1 MQVVEEAD
9 DGDHVAPRVVH
20 RVGLSFP
27 ASREARHNLGAH
39 GQQVQPAVRHVGRG
53 GPGAGAEPVHHPGHP
68 AVAPEHVAR
77 VEVAV
82 QQHRGQVRG
91 GATADLD
98 GPLPHPRIPRAG
110 ERSGSTRI
118 PHCADGY
125 AVRSMDETLAEAP
138 RVAVFAL
145 GGTISMAPGA
155 MLTGRQLLDAVPG
168 LDRAGARIE
177 VHQFRQLPSASLTV
191 GDIVELSAAIGEQF
205 AAGAAGAVVIQGT
218 DTIEET
224 AFLLDLLHAGPE
236 PVVVT
241 GAMRTPAMAGAD
253 GPANIL
259 AAVQA
264 AARPGLRDLGCVV
277 VFAEEI
283 HAARFVR
290 KADATSVTAF
300 TSPSA
305 GPLGR
310 LVEGEPRLL
319 TRPAGR
325 FTVPVAGPLRP
336 VRTGLV
342 ILALGDDG
350 ELLRAA
356 AGRFDGLVVAA
367 FGAGHVPAATVP
379 VLAAL
384 AGQIPVVF
392 ASRTGRGSVLAGVYG
407 FPGSERD
414 LLAHGLISAGFL
426 DPVKARILLHVL
438 LAIGTDGAER
448 AGIIAAFR
456 AAGNLG

>member
-1 MQVVEEAD
+1 
-9 DGDHVAPRVVH
+9 
-20 RVGLSFP
+20 
-27 ASREARHNLGAH
+27 
-39 GQQVQPAVRHVGRG
+39 
-53 GPGAGAEPVHHPGHP
+53 
-68 AVAPEHVAR
+68 
-77 VEVAV
+77 
-82 QQHRGQVRG
+82 
-91 GATADLD
+91 
-98 GPLPHPRIPRAG
+98 
-110 ERSGSTRI
+110 
-118 PHCADGY
+118 
-125 AVRSMDETLAEAP
+125 
-138 RVAVFAL
+138 VFAL

-155 MLTGRQLLDAVPG
+155 VLTGRQLLDAVPG

-177 VHQFRQLPSASLTV
+177 VREFRQLPSASLSV
-191 GDIVELSAAIGEQF
+191 DDIVELSAAIGGQL

-259 AAVQA
+259 AAVRA
-264 AARPGLRDLGCVV
+264 AASPELRDLGCVV
-277 VFAEEI
+277 VFADEI

-325 FTVPVAGPLRP
+325 FTVAPPFRN
-336 VRTGLV
+336 VRIGL
-342 ILALGDDG
+342 ITLALGDDG

-356 AGRFDGLVVAA
+356 AGRFDGLVVGT
-367 FGAGHVPAATVP
+367 FGAGHAPAATVP
-379 VLAAL
+379 ALAAL

-392 ASRTGRGSVLAGVYG
+392 ASRTGRGSVLAGVYD

-414 LLAHGLISAGFL
+414 LLARGLISAGFL

-438 LAIGTDGAER
+438 LAEGAER

-456 AAGNLG
+456 TAGGLGG

>member
-1 MQVVEEAD
+1 M
-9 DGDHVAPRVVH
+9 
-20 RVGLSFP
+20 
-27 ASREARHNLGAH
+27 
-39 GQQVQPAVRHVGRG
+39 
-53 GPGAGAEPVHHPGHP
+53 
-68 AVAPEHVAR
+68 
-77 VEVAV
+77 
-82 QQHRGQVRG
+82 
-91 GATADLD
+91 
-98 GPLPHPRIPRAG
+98 
-110 ERSGSTRI
+110 
-118 PHCADGY
+118 
-125 AVRSMDETLAEAP
+125 
-138 RVAVFAL
+138 FAL

-155 MLTGRQLLDAVPG
+155 VLTGRQLLDAVPG

-177 VHQFRQLPSASLTV
+177 VREFRQLPSASLSV
-191 GDIVELSAAIGEQF
+191 DDIVELSAAIGGQL
-205 AAGAAGAVVIQGT
+205 AAGATGAVVIQGT

-259 AAVQA
+259 AAVRA
-264 AARPGLRDLGCVV
+264 AASPELRDLGCLV
-277 VFAEEI
+277 VFADEI

-290 KADATSVTAF
+290 KADATSITAF

-325 FTVPVAGPLRP
+325 FTVAPPSRN
-336 VRTGLV
+336 VRIGL
-342 ILALGDDG
+342 ITLALGDDG

-356 AGRFDGLVVAA
+356 AGRFDGLVVGA
-367 FGAGHVPAATVP
+367 FGAGHVPAVTVP
-379 VLAAL
+379 ALAAL

-392 ASRTGRGSVLAGVYG
+392 ASRTGRGSVLAGVYD

-414 LLAHGLISAGFL
+414 LLARGLISAGFL

-438 LAIGTDGAER
+438 LAEGAER

-456 AAGNLG
+456 TAGGLGG

>member
-1 MQVVEEAD
+1 
-9 DGDHVAPRVVH
+9 
-20 RVGLSFP
+20 
-27 ASREARHNLGAH
+27 
-39 GQQVQPAVRHVGRG
+39 
-53 GPGAGAEPVHHPGHP
+53 
-68 AVAPEHVAR
+68 
-77 VEVAV
+77 
-82 QQHRGQVRG
+82 
-91 GATADLD
+91 
-98 GPLPHPRIPRAG
+98 
-110 ERSGSTRI
+110 
-118 PHCADGY
+118 
-125 AVRSMDETLAEAP
+125 MDETLAEAP

-145 GGTISMAPGA
+145 GGTISMAPGVP
-155 MLTGRQLLDAVPG
+155 LTGRQLLDAVPE
-168 LDRAGARIE
+168 LDRAGLHVE
-177 VHQFRQLPSASLTV
+177 VHEFRSGPSASLSI
-191 GDIVELSAAIGEQF
+191 GDIFELSAAITERLS
-205 AAGAAGAVVIQGT
+205 AGAAGAVVIQGT

-224 AFLLDLLHAGPE
+224 AFLLDLLNPGPE

-241 GAMRTPAMAGAD
+241 GAMRTPVMAGPD

-259 AAVQA
+259 AAVRA
-264 AARPGLRDLGCVV
+264 AASPVLRDLGCVV
-277 VFAEEI
+277 VFADEI

-325 FTVPVAGPLRP
+325 VTVALAGPPRP
-336 VRTGLV
+336 VRVGL
-342 ILALGDDG
+342 IATALGDDG

-367 FGAGHVPAATVP
+367 FGAGHMPAATVP
-379 VLAAL
+379 ALATL

-407 FPGSERD
+407 FPGAERD
-414 LLAHGLISAGFL
+414 LLARGLISAGFL

-438 LAIGTDGAER
+438 LAAGAER
-448 AGIIAAFR
+448 AGIIASFR
-456 AAGNLG
+456 AAGHLGG

>member
-1 MQVVEEAD
+1 MTISP
-9 DGDHVAPRVVH
+9 AP
-20 RVGLSFP
+20 
-27 ASREARHNLGAH
+27 AAR
-39 GQQVQPAVRHVGRG
+39 
-53 GPGAGAEPVHHPGHP
+53 
-68 AVAPEHVAR
+68 
-77 VEVAV
+77 
-82 QQHRGQVRG
+82 
-91 GATADLD
+91 
-98 GPLPHPRIPRAG
+98 I
-110 ERSGSTRI
+110 
-118 PHCADGY
+118 
-125 AVRSMDETLAEAP
+125 
-138 RVAVFAL
+138 AVFAL

-155 MLTGRQLLDAVPG
+155 VLTGRQLLDAVPG

-177 VHQFRQLPSASLTV
+177 VREFRQLPSASLSV
-191 GDIVELSAAIGEQF
+191 DDIVELSAAIGGQL
-205 AAGAAGAVVIQGT
+205 AAGATGAVVIQGT

-224 AFLLDLLHAGPE
+224 AFLLDLLHTGPE

-259 AAVQA
+259 AAVRA
-264 AARPGLRDLGCVV
+264 AASPELRDLGCVV
-277 VFAEEI
+277 VFADEI

-325 FTVPVAGPLRP
+325 FTVAPPFRN
-336 VRTGLV
+336 VRIGL
-342 ILALGDDG
+342 ITLALGDDG

-356 AGRFDGLVVAA
+356 AGRFDGLVVGT

-379 VLAAL
+379 ALAAL

-392 ASRTGRGSVLAGVYG
+392 ASRTGRGSVLAGVYD

-414 LLAHGLISAGFL
+414 LLARGLISAGFL

-438 LAIGTDGAER
+438 LAEGAER

-456 AAGNLG
+456 TAGGLGG

>member
-1 MQVVEEAD
+1 
-9 DGDHVAPRVVH
+9 
-20 RVGLSFP
+20 
-27 ASREARHNLGAH
+27 
-39 GQQVQPAVRHVGRG
+39 
-53 GPGAGAEPVHHPGHP
+53 
-68 AVAPEHVAR
+68 
-77 VEVAV
+77 
-82 QQHRGQVRG
+82 
-91 GATADLD
+91 
-98 GPLPHPRIPRAG
+98 
-110 ERSGSTRI
+110 
-118 PHCADGY
+118 
-125 AVRSMDETLAEAP
+125 MDETLAEAP
-138 RVAVFAL
+138 KIAVFAL
-145 GGTISMAPGA
+145 GGTISMAPGVA
-155 MLTGRQLLDAVPG
+155 LTGRQLLDALPG
-168 LDRAGARIE
+168 LDRAGIHVE
-177 VHQFRQLPSASLTV
+177 VHEFRSGPSASLSI
-191 GDIVELSAAIGEQF
+191 GDIFELSAAIGERLS
-205 AAGAAGAVVIQGT
+205 AGAAGAVVIQGT

-224 AFLLDLLHAGPE
+224 AFLLDLLHPGPE

-241 GAMRTPAMAGAD
+241 GAMRTPVMAGAD

-259 AAVQA
+259 AAVRA
-264 AARPGLRDLGCVV
+264 AASPVLRDLGCLV
-277 VFAEEI
+277 VFADEI

-310 LVEGEPRLL
+310 LVEEEPRLL

-325 FTVPVAGPLRP
+325 VTVPVAGPPRP
-336 VRTGLV
+336 VRVGLV
-342 ILALGDDG
+342 LTALGDDG

-367 FGAGHVPAATVP
+367 FGAGHMPAATVP
-379 VLAAL
+379 ALATL

-438 LAIGTDGAER
+438 LAAGAER
-448 AGIIAAFR
+448 AGIIALFR
-456 AAGNLG
+456 AAGRLGG

>member
-1 MQVVEEAD
+1 M
-9 DGDHVAPRVVH
+9 
-20 RVGLSFP
+20 
-27 ASREARHNLGAH
+27 
-39 GQQVQPAVRHVGRG
+39 
-53 GPGAGAEPVHHPGHP
+53 
-68 AVAPEHVAR
+68 
-77 VEVAV
+77 
-82 QQHRGQVRG
+82 
-91 GATADLD
+91 
-98 GPLPHPRIPRAG
+98 
-110 ERSGSTRI
+110 
-118 PHCADGY
+118 
-125 AVRSMDETLAEAP
+125 
-138 RVAVFAL
+138 FAL
-145 GGTISMAPGA
+145 GGTISMAPGVV
-155 MLTGRQLLDAVPG
+155 LTGRQLLDAVPG

-177 VHQFRQLPSASLTV
+177 VREFRQLPSASLSID
-191 GDIVELSAAIGEQF
+191 DIVELSAAIGGQL
-205 AAGAAGAVVIQGT
+205 AAGATGAVVIQGT

-259 AAVQA
+259 AAVRA
-264 AARPGLRDLGCVV
+264 AASPELRDLGCVV
-277 VFAEEI
+277 VFADEI

-325 FTVPVAGPLRP
+325 FTVAPPFRN
-336 VRTGLV
+336 VRIGL
-342 ILALGDDG
+342 ITLALGDDG

-356 AGRFDGLVVAA
+356 AGRFDGLVVGT
-367 FGAGHVPAATVP
+367 FGAGHAPAATVP
-379 VLAAL
+379 ALAAL

-392 ASRTGRGSVLAGVYG
+392 ASRTGRGSVLAGVYD

-414 LLAHGLISAGFL
+414 LLARGLISAGFL

-438 LAIGTDGAER
+438 LAEGAER

-456 AAGNLG
+456 TAGGLGG

>member
-1 MQVVEEAD
+1 
-9 DGDHVAPRVVH
+9 
-20 RVGLSFP
+20 
-27 ASREARHNLGAH
+27 
-39 GQQVQPAVRHVGRG
+39 
-53 GPGAGAEPVHHPGHP
+53 
-68 AVAPEHVAR
+68 
-77 VEVAV
+77 
-82 QQHRGQVRG
+82 
-91 GATADLD
+91 
-98 GPLPHPRIPRAG
+98 
-110 ERSGSTRI
+110 
-118 PHCADGY
+118 
-125 AVRSMDETLAEAP
+125 MDETLAEAP
-138 RVAVFAL
+138 KIAVFAL
-145 GGTISMAPGA
+145 GGTISMAPGVA
-155 MLTGRQLLDAVPG
+155 LTGRQLLDAVPG
-168 LDRAGARIE
+168 LDRAGIQVE
-177 VHQFRQLPSASLTV
+177 VHEFRSGPSASLSI
-191 GDIVELSAAIGEQF
+191 GDIFELSAVIGERLS
-205 AAGAAGAVVIQGT
+205 AGAAGAVVIQGT

-224 AFLLDLLHAGPE
+224 AFLLDLLHPGPE

-241 GAMRTPAMAGAD
+241 GAMRTPVMAGAD

-259 AAVQA
+259 DAVRA
-264 AARPGLRDLGCVV
+264 AASPVLRDLGCLV
-277 VFAEEI
+277 VFADEI

-325 FTVPVAGPLRP
+325 VTVPAAGPPRP
-336 VRTGLV
+336 VRVGLV
-342 ILALGDDG
+342 VTALGDDG

-367 FGAGHVPAATVP
+367 FGAGHMPAATVP
-379 VLAAL
+379 ALATL

-438 LAIGTDGAER
+438 LAGGAER
-448 AGIIAAFR
+448 AGIIASFR
-456 AAGNLG
+456 AAGRLGG

>member
-1 MQVVEEAD
+1 
-9 DGDHVAPRVVH
+9 
-20 RVGLSFP
+20 
-27 ASREARHNLGAH
+27 
-39 GQQVQPAVRHVGRG
+39 
-53 GPGAGAEPVHHPGHP
+53 
-68 AVAPEHVAR
+68 
-77 VEVAV
+77 
-82 QQHRGQVRG
+82 
-91 GATADLD
+91 
-98 GPLPHPRIPRAG
+98 
-110 ERSGSTRI
+110 
-118 PHCADGY
+118 
-125 AVRSMDETLAEAP
+125 MDETRAEAP

-145 GGTISMAPGA
+145 GGTISMAPSTV
-155 MLTGRQLLDAVPG
+155 LTGQQLLDAVPG
-168 LDRAGARIE
+168 LDRAGALIE
-177 VHQFRQLPSASLTV
+177 VHEFRQLPSASLSV
-191 GDIVELSAAIGEQF
+191 DDIVELSAAISEQL

-224 AFLLDLLHAGPE
+224 AFLLDLLHVGAE

-241 GAMRTPAMAGAD
+241 GAMRTSAMAGAD

-264 AARPGLRDLGCVV
+264 ASSPELRGLGCVV
-277 VFAEEI
+277 VFADEI

-290 KADATSVTAF
+290 KADTTSVAAF

-325 FTVPVAGPLRP
+325 FTVSMARPPRP
-336 VRTGLV
+336 VRIGLV
-342 ILALGDDG
+342 IVALGDDG

-356 AGRFDGLVVAA
+356 VGRFDGLVVAA
-367 FGAGHVPAATVP
+367 FGAGHVPATTVP
-379 VLAAL
+379 ALADL

-392 ASRTGRGSVLAGVYG
+392 ASRTGSGSVLAGVYG

-414 LLAHGLISAGFL
+414 LLARGLISAGFL

-438 LAIGTDGAER
+438 LASRAEGAER
-448 AGIIAAFR
+448 GGIIAAFR
-456 AAGNLG
+456 AAGSLGG

>member
-1 MQVVEEAD
+1 MTTS
-9 DGDHVAPRVVH
+9 
-20 RVGLSFP
+20 LSP
-27 ASREARHNLGAH
+27 AAR
-39 GQQVQPAVRHVGRG
+39 
-53 GPGAGAEPVHHPGHP
+53 
-68 AVAPEHVAR
+68 
-77 VEVAV
+77 
-82 QQHRGQVRG
+82 
-91 GATADLD
+91 
-98 GPLPHPRIPRAG
+98 I
-110 ERSGSTRI
+110 
-118 PHCADGY
+118 
-125 AVRSMDETLAEAP
+125 
-138 RVAVFAL
+138 AVFAL
-145 GGTISMAPGA
+145 GGTISMAPDA
-155 MLTGRQLLDAVPG
+155 VLTGRQLLDAVPG
-168 LDRAGARIE
+168 LDGVGAQIE
-177 VHQFRQLPSASLTV
+177 VHEFRQLPSASLSL
-191 GDIVELSAAIGEQF
+191 GDIFELAAAIGERI

-224 AFLLDLLHAGPE
+224 AFLLDLLHAGRQ

-241 GAMRTPAMAGAD
+241 GAMRTSAMAGAD

-264 AARPGLRDLGCVV
+264 AASPRLRDLGCVV
-277 VFAEEI
+277 VFADEI

-290 KADATSVTAF
+290 KADATSVAAF

-310 LVEGEPRLL
+310 LVEGEPCLL

-325 FTVPVAGPLRP
+325 FTVPMAETPRP

-342 ILALGDDG
+342 ALALGDDG

-356 AGRFDGLVVAA
+356 VGRFDGLVVAA
-367 FGAGHVPAATVP
+367 FGAGHVPAAVVP
-379 VLAAL
+379 ALATL

-407 FPGSERD
+407 YPGSERD
-414 LLAHGLISAGFL
+414 LLARGLISAGFL

-438 LAIGTDGAER
+438 LAAGAEGAER

-456 AAGNLG
+456 AVGGLGGLSPPAVSGRCAYS

>member
-1 MQVVEEAD
+1 MTISP
-9 DGDHVAPRVVH
+9 AP
-20 RVGLSFP
+20 
-27 ASREARHNLGAH
+27 AAR
-39 GQQVQPAVRHVGRG
+39 
-53 GPGAGAEPVHHPGHP
+53 
-68 AVAPEHVAR
+68 
-77 VEVAV
+77 
-82 QQHRGQVRG
+82 
-91 GATADLD
+91 
-98 GPLPHPRIPRAG
+98 I
-110 ERSGSTRI
+110 
-118 PHCADGY
+118 
-125 AVRSMDETLAEAP
+125 
-138 RVAVFAL
+138 AVFAL

-155 MLTGRQLLDAVPG
+155 VLTGRQLLDAVPG
-168 LDRAGARIE
+168 LDHAGARIE
-177 VHQFRQLPSASLTV
+177 VREFRQLPSASLSID
-191 GDIVELSAAIGEQF
+191 DIVELSAAIGGQL
-205 AAGAAGAVVIQGT
+205 AAGATGAVVIQGT

-259 AAVQA
+259 AAVRA
-264 AARPGLRDLGCVV
+264 AASPELRDLGCVV
-277 VFAEEI
+277 VFADEI

-325 FTVPVAGPLRP
+325 FTVAPPFRN
-336 VRTGLV
+336 VRIGL
-342 ILALGDDG
+342 ITLALGDDG

-356 AGRFDGLVVAA
+356 AGRFDGLVVGT
-367 FGAGHVPAATVP
+367 FGAGHAPAATVP
-379 VLAAL
+379 ALAAL

-392 ASRTGRGSVLAGVYG
+392 ASRTGRGSVLAGVYD

-414 LLAHGLISAGFL
+414 LLARGLISAGFL

-438 LAIGTDGAER
+438 LAEGAER

-456 AAGNLG
+456 TAGGLGG

>member
-1 MQVVEEAD
+1 M
-9 DGDHVAPRVVH
+9 
-20 RVGLSFP
+20 
-27 ASREARHNLGAH
+27 
-39 GQQVQPAVRHVGRG
+39 
-53 GPGAGAEPVHHPGHP
+53 
-68 AVAPEHVAR
+68 
-77 VEVAV
+77 
-82 QQHRGQVRG
+82 
-91 GATADLD
+91 
-98 GPLPHPRIPRAG
+98 
-110 ERSGSTRI
+110 
-118 PHCADGY
+118 
-125 AVRSMDETLAEAP
+125 
-138 RVAVFAL
+138 FAL

-155 MLTGRQLLDAVPG
+155 VLTGRQLLDAVPG
-168 LDRAGARIE
+168 LDHAGARIE
-177 VHQFRQLPSASLTV
+177 VREFRQLPSASLSV
-191 GDIVELSAAIGEQF
+191 DDIVELSAAIGGQL
-205 AAGAAGAVVIQGT
+205 AAGATGAVVIQGT

-259 AAVQA
+259 AAVRA
-264 AARPGLRDLGCVV
+264 AASPELRDLGCLV
-277 VFAEEI
+277 VFADEI

-290 KADATSVTAF
+290 KADATSITAF

-325 FTVPVAGPLRP
+325 FTVAPPSRN
-336 VRTGLV
+336 VRIGL
-342 ILALGDDG
+342 ITLALGDDG

-356 AGRFDGLVVAA
+356 AGRFDGLVVGA
-367 FGAGHVPAATVP
+367 FGAGHVPAVTVP
-379 VLAAL
+379 ALAAL

-392 ASRTGRGSVLAGVYG
+392 ASRTGRGSVLAGVYD

-414 LLAHGLISAGFL
+414 LLARGLISAGFL

-438 LAIGTDGAER
+438 LAEGAER

-456 AAGNLG
+456 TPAASAGKPPARGVSGRCACW